1 MRFFQFKLDEK
12 VRTPRPQTGL
22 DPERL
27 KKIDRITRKLQS
39 DPELVDEI
47 FKQISTKA
55 KDIEGNFINRFIAM
69 LNPDNTRPEADQAF
83 SNFLRKY
90 AEVISE
96 VESTTEE
103 KFAFIGN
110 LGKKSY
116 VDTGKLLKPGKSS
129 WDDWLANDDFAR
141 KLFDHAFG
149 DPRLTTDNKGPGEA
163 ALAILSPDI
172 KLSIGGSGD
181 IEVKNTPVEVKA
193 AAGQSTGAGRLT
205 PTKNTLGNYDSKV
218 VAKMLFPN
226 DQTKQD
232 ALTQN
237 YRNCSAN
244 IFGKFVEDFQ
254 LETNQVQTLLS
265 NIFKEES
272 IQDMVSKVAAKG
284 KNITGKDLLGL
295 SIYNYGRSQNDEHF
309 LILVKSTRSSLYFQI
324 DDWDQPGLQFGLTVF
339 GSDARTVGQ
348 TQIGILKRA

>member
-1 MRFFQFKLDEK
+1 MTQFKLDEK
-12 VRTPRPQTGL
+12 VRPPRPQTGL
-22 DPERL
+22 DPDRL

-129 WDDWLANDDFAR
+129 WDDWLATDDFAR

-193 AAGQSTGAGRLT
+193 AAGKSTGAGRLT
-205 PTKNTLGNYDSKV
+205 PTRNTLGMYNSKQ

-232 ALTQN
+232 ALIQG
-237 YRNCSAN
+237 YPNCSAN
-244 IFGKFVEDFQ
+244 AFGKFVADFQ
-254 LETNQVQTLLS
+254 LETNQIQNLLA

-272 IQDMVSKVAAKG
+272 IQDMVTKVASKG
-284 KNITGKDLLGL
+284 ENITGKDLLGL

-324 DDWDQPGLQFGLTVF
+324 DNWDQPGLQFSLNVF
-339 GSDARTVGQ
+339 GNDLRTVGQ